1 MPADVQAAIER
12 FLQSSRQPALLEPG
26 EPLLPLASDNFTLA
40 LRGSRLTL
48 QAWDDSRNL
57 VRRVTGVAHEAR
69 GRLELI
75 VERFARKEGRLF
87 LVDLAR
93 PSNQDFERRSE
104 RLVFR
109 ERFRRFLTRQFAD
122 WALAEISA
130 EPNLESSLSPS
141 YPRAFLR
148 RGQSGW
154 AAIASPPESDTS
166 GVLTFGLIWLDY
178 LRHREKRLSVQGL
191 AIYVPRGKERI
202 TSLRLPWLN
211 PEIACYEL
219 MAYDEH
225 DFAACLDPHDFGN
238 VDTRVEICRRPAP
251 LDAFEGLL
259 ASSAIER
266 VARHDGAV
274 SLRVRGVEFAR
285 VSEGGVH
292 FGLAARRPGGAS
304 HLPEIERL
312 ARELAERRSPG
323 AEDREHPLYRQNPEA
338 WLESQ
343 VRAQI
348 EQIYAP
354 LLPEPVYDQVPAFAG
369 GGRGVL
375 DLLAIERS
383 GRLVV
388 LELKA
393 TADLQLP
400 LQALD
405 YWLRVKWHLDR
416 DEFSPNGYFP
426 GIALRPEPP
435 RLLLVSPALEFHPAT
450 ETILSYFSPSIDV
463 ERVGVGVE
471 WRKGLQVMF
480 RLRGAERP

>member
-1 MPADVQAAIER
+1 MPPDAQAAIER
-12 FLQSSRQPALLEPG
+12 FLQSSRRPALLEPG
-26 EPLLPLASDNFTLA
+26 EPLLPLVSDNFSLTV
-40 LRGSRLTL
+40 RSSRLTL
-48 QAWDDSRNL
+48 QAWDDTRNL

-93 PSNQDFERRSE
+93 PSSQDFERRSE

-109 ERFRRFLTRQFAD
+109 ERFRQFLTRQFAD
-122 WALAEISA
+122 WTLAEISA
-130 EPNLESSLSPS
+130 DPNLESSLSPS

-154 AAIASPPESDTS
+154 AAIAAPPESDTS
-166 GVLTFGLIWLDY
+166 GALTFGLIWLDY
-178 LRHREKRLSVQGL
+178 LRHREKRLAIEGL

-202 TSLRLPWLN
+202 TSLRLLWLD

-219 MAYDEH
+219 LAYDEH
-225 DFAACLDPHDFGN
+225 DFASRLDPHDFGN
-238 VDTRVEICRRPAP
+238 VDTRLEICRRPAP
-251 LDAFEGLL
+251 LGALEGLL
-259 ASSAIER
+259 ASPEVER
-266 VARHDGAV
+266 IARHDGAV

-285 VSEGGVH
+285 VSESAVH

-304 HLPEIERL
+304 HLSEIERL
-312 ARELAERRSPG
+312 ARDLAERRSP
-323 AEDREHPLYRQNPEA
+323 AADDHEHPLYRQNPEA

-354 LLPEPVYDQVPAFAG
+354 LLPAPVYDQVPAFAG
-369 GGRGVL
+369 GDRGVL

-383 GRLVV
+383 GRLAV

-435 RLLLVSPALEFHPAT
+435 RLFLVSPALEFHPAT
-450 ETILSYFSPSIDV
+450 ETILRYLSPSIDV

-471 WRKGLQVMF
+471 WRKGLEVMF